1 MPPYAALNMESD
13 SSGNMG
19 HDDCWRR
26 QCGMTCTCHFQN
38 PHAHLAKMRVLRK
51 GWLAESCATLQLPIT
66 VHEEPLESPR
76 AAALAQ
82 RAHIVAA
89 ISVGLS
95 HRSTLCH
102 RRESSAP
109 QTKPHAAKSLAQIAQ
124 AQEDSRTTS
133 ATAVLK
139 SVLSR

>member
-1 MPPYAALNMESD
+1 
-13 SSGNMG
+13 
-19 HDDCWRR
+19 
-26 QCGMTCTCHFQN
+26 MTCTCHFQN
-38 PHAHLAKMRVLRK
+38 PHAHLAKIRVLRR

-66 VHEEPLESPR
+66 VHEEPWESPR

-102 RRESSAP
+102 RHESSAP
-109 QTKPHAAKSLAQIAQ
+109 CTKSHAAKSLAQTSQ
-124 AQEDSRTTS
+124 AQEEQQHERNCG
-133 ATAVLK
+133 AEIGIK
-139 SVLSR
+139 

>member
-1 MPPYAALNMESD
+1 
-13 SSGNMG
+13 
-19 HDDCWRR
+19 
-26 QCGMTCTCHFQN
+26 
-38 PHAHLAKMRVLRK
+38 MRVLRK

-66 VHEEPLESPR
+66 VHKEPLESPR

-95 HRSTLCH
+95 HCSTLCH